1 MAYLQNKFELNA
13 FTFLFKINFMISGK
27 FYNTDLET
35 FALSEKTG
43 KFAKVSFEK

>member
-1 MAYLQNKFELNA
+1 MAYLQNMFELNA
-13 FTFLFKINFMISGK
+13 FLFKINFMISGK